1 MKKIGILVLVRIPRR
16 VLHFWFVSGGQPEIS
31 R

>member
-16 VLHFWFVSGGQPEIS
+16 VLRFWFVSGWQPEIS